1 MGQHHL
7 VFVYGTLK
15 RGACNHHLLAGAQ
28 ALGARQLRGARL
40 HDLGPY
46 PMAVLSGERDAL
58 IHGELYRVD
67 GAGLQRLDVLE
78 DYPREYNRSRV
89 RLSDGTVA
97 WLYHGRPAQVASTP
111 LIASGHWGPGAG
123 PPPASGDNGATNRPV
138 PMSAAPANPAYGAL
152 TTEGNSTN
160 IAWHQ
165 AAVTRDERAQQ
176 RGHRSAIL
184 WFTGLS
190 GAGKSTLAN
199 AVNAA
204 LFEQGLACY
213 VLDGDNIR
221 HGLCKDLGF
230 SDADR
235 EENIR
240 RIGEVAKLF
249 VDAGVV
255 ALTAFVSPFKAD
267 RDKVRAL
274 VPAGDF
280 IEIHCAAD
288 LAVCEQRDTKG
299 LYAKARAGAI
309 KEFTGISSPYEAP
322 DNPELRVDTG
332 SQSLEASVAQ
342 VLSHLQAAGIIPQ
355 AS

>member
-1 MGQHHL
+1 M
-7 VFVYGTLK
+7 T
-15 RGACNHHLLAGAQ
+15 APT
-28 ALGARQLRGARL
+28 
-40 HDLGPY
+40 GPY
-46 PMAVLSGERDAL
+46 
-58 IHGELYRVD
+58 GEL
-67 GAGLQRLDVLE
+67 
-78 DYPREYNRSRV
+78 
-89 RLSDGTVA
+89 
-97 WLYHGRPAQVASTP
+97 
-111 LIASGHWGPGAG
+111 
-123 PPPASGDNGATNRPV
+123 
-138 PMSAAPANPAYGAL
+138 
-152 TTEGNSTN
+152 TTQGNSTN
-160 IAWHQ
+160 IVWHHSTVSR
-165 AAVTRDERAQQ
+165 AARAHQ

-199 AVNAA
+199 AVNSA

-213 VLDGDNIR
+213 VLDGDNVR

-274 VPAGDF
+274 VDPGDF
-280 IEIHCAAD
+280 IEIFCAAD
-288 LAVCEQRDTKG
+288 LGVCEERDTKG
-299 LYAKARAGAI
+299 LYAKARAGEI

-322 DNPELRVDTG
+322 DNPELRIDTG
-332 SQSLEASVAQ
+332 SQDLDACVAQ
-342 VLSHLQAAGIIPQ
+342 VLAYLEAQGIIPQ